1 MPSNKNLSATK
12 LYIVSSDL
20 NFVWTMSTSK
30 GGLKIKNFE
39 SQNLRTKNVYWDSKR
54 HQIIR

>member
-39 SQNLRTKNVYWDSKR
+39 SQNPRTKNVYWDSKL